1 MESPVECRF
10 EARHPK
16 RGFSKNGSKR
26 TTIRDFRVARWL
38 LLQAAIL
45 LLGGWE
51 KKHKRL
57 NLNTETSATVIWR
70 FEYANTSILHYS
82 SPGSE

>member
-16 RGFSKNGSKR
+16 RGSSKNGSNR
-26 TTIRDFRVARWL
+26 TTIRGFRVAGWL
-38 LLQAAIL
+38 LLQAAIIS
-45 LLGGWE
+45 LGGWK

-57 NLNTETSATVIWR
+57 NLNTETSATVI
-70 FEYANTSILHYS
+70 
-82 SPGSE
+82 